1 MSENILGN
9 FKNWRY
15 QRPIIAF
22 GVRFL
27 VSTDQMFESCRS
39 KELKDESEDLTLETH
54 HMIRPIID
62 A

>member
-39 KELKDESEDLTLETH
+39 KELKEESEDLTLKTH
-54 HMIRPIID
+54 H
-62 A
+62 